1 MSYLNDWFSAVLRI
15 PCLILHSVRYLYD
28 DEVSDSM
35 DFYVLCEAEE
45 ECKDPGKDHSERQ
58 EVAKVHAFGDDA
70 AEIQID
76 LLKGR
81 RKRLHLLAV

>member
-1 MSYLNDWFSAVLRI
+1 
-15 PCLILHSVRYLYD
+15 
-28 DEVSDSM
+28 M